1 MKTLLRFLAI
11 FSIAL
16 LPALSETAKERAHEA
31 EAASQPQ
38 TDDSQKL
45 AAKQIDKSISD
56 LKEALAGL
64 RDSLKKGD
72 RKSFSLYKQQA
83 IDALNKLSK
92 QASLEINTEA
102 ANEANQI
109 KSGKLPF
116 PTATPESTVKPTP
129 TSETTVTP
137 EATPTPETTPTP
149 Q

>member
-1 MKTLLRFLAI
+1 MKPPFYFLVI
-11 FSIAL
+11 SLMAL

-38 TDDSQKL
+38 TDDSQNL
-45 AAKQIDKSISD
+45 AAKQIDKSMSD

-92 QASLEINTEA
+92 RASLEINTEA
-102 ANEANQI
+102 ANLANQI
-109 KSGKLPF
+109 KSGKLPS
-116 PTATPESTVKPTP
+116 PTATPESTVKSTQIGRAH
-129 TSETTVTP
+129 V
-137 EATPTPETTPTP
+137 
-149 Q
+149 

>member
-31 EAASQPQ
+31 EAASQPP

-45 AAKQIDKSISD
+45 AAEQIDKSISD

-72 RKSFSLYKQQA
+72 RKSLRHLSTRHGSWRSSA
-83 IDALNKLSK
+83 ATGGSKLGWLG
-92 QASLEINTEA
+92 A
-102 ANEANQI
+102 
-109 KSGKLPF
+109 
-116 PTATPESTVKPTP
+116 
-129 TSETTVTP
+129 
-137 EATPTPETTPTP
+137 
-149 Q
+149 

>member
-1 MKTLLRFLAI
+1 MKTPFYFLVI
-11 FSIAL
+11 SLMAL

-45 AAKQIDKSISD
+45 AAKQIDKSMSD

-92 QASLEINTEA
+92 RASLEINTEA
-102 ANEANQI
+102 ANLANQI
-109 KSGKLPF
+109 KSGKLPS
-116 PTATPESTVKPTP
+116 PTATPESTVKSTPTP
-129 TSETTVTP
+129 TP
-137 EATPTPETTPTP
+137 EATATPTP